1 MVIWVKTSRTAN
13 MAHHPRPSTP
23 PVNRDIRS
31 SGMTALRFGAGMA
44 DIMGACVANCIPAA
58 VICTAIR
65 GTVHS
70 WGPELS
76 NLDPRA
82 SAMTAA
88 APAAALPPL
97 IELDRATVVRGQVK
111 VLHGLSLR
119 IAQGQHTALLGPNGC
134 GKSPFIKLITR
145 ELYPLAQ
152 GDGSVA
158 VKVLGQNRWQVDRLR
173 SQLGIVTGDLSSN
186 LADMPGLTVEQAVL
200 SGFFASYV
208 VPAFREVTAEMRT
221 RVGETLAMTGALS
234 LRERAYAELSAG
246 ETRRVL
252 IARALVNRPQ
262 ALLLDEPSMGL
273 APLMVEK
280 VFEVVRTIASEGVT
294 LLLIEE
300 NARLALETSHRGYVM
315 ESGEIILSGPAG
327 DMLHDPKVRAAYLG
341 ESE

>member
-1 MVIWVKTSRTAN
+1 M
-13 MAHHPRPSTP
+13 
-23 PVNRDIRS
+23 
-31 SGMTALRFGAGMA
+31 
-44 DIMGACVANCIPAA
+44 
-58 VICTAIR
+58 
-65 GTVHS
+65 
-70 WGPELS
+70 
-76 NLDPRA
+76 
-82 SAMTAA
+82 AA
-88 APAAALPPL
+88 APSVAELPPL

-134 GKSPFIKLITR
+134 GKSTFIKLITR

-208 VPAFREVTAEMRT
+208 VPAFREVTADMRT

-262 ALLLDEPSMGL
+262 ALLDEPSTGL
-273 APLMVEK
+273 DLVAREQLVATMRVLAQQGITLVLVTHHIEEIIPEIERVVLLRDGRVLADGTRAELLRSAPLSA
-280 VFEVVRTIASEGVT
+280 VFGGAITVCEQEG
-294 LLLIEE
+294 
-300 NARLALETSHRGYVM
+300 RLTAY
-315 ESGEIILSGPAG
+315 AG
-327 DMLHDPKVRAAYLG
+327 
-341 ESE
+341 

>member
-1 MVIWVKTSRTAN
+1 M
-13 MAHHPRPSTP
+13 
-23 PVNRDIRS
+23 
-31 SGMTALRFGAGMA
+31 
-44 DIMGACVANCIPAA
+44 
-58 VICTAIR
+58 
-65 GTVHS
+65 
-70 WGPELS
+70 
-76 NLDPRA
+76 
-82 SAMTAA
+82 
-88 APAAALPPL
+88 

-134 GKSPFIKLITR
+134 GKSTFIKLITR
-145 ELYPLAQ
+145 ELYPLAL

-208 VPAFREVTAEMRT
+208 VPAFREVTDDMRA

-262 ALLLDEPSMGL
+262 ALLLDEPSTGL
-273 APLMVEK
+273 DLVAREQLVATMRVLAQQGITL
-280 VFEVVRTIASEGVT
+280 VLVT
-294 LLLIEE
+294 HHIEE
-300 NARLALETSHRGYVM
+300 IIPEIERVVLLRDGRVQADGTRAELLRSAAVGGIRRHDHR
-315 ESGEIILSGPAG
+315 
-327 DMLHDPKVRAAYLG
+327 VRAGRPADRVRGVIDMRL
-341 ESE
+341 